1 MKTISIYPLV
11 LFIVLLTF
19 FNPFNT
25 SAQNDKFVVVLDAG
39 HGGHDPGKPY
49 KKGFHEKNI
58 ALSVVLKVGKILEKN
73 KDIKVVYTRKTDVF
87 VDLFKRG
94 KVANDANADLFVSV
108 HCNASAS
115 KQAHGSETYVLG
127 VHRNETNLNV
137 AKAENSVI
145 YLEDNHQ
152 ETYKGYDPNKPESLI
167 GLTLAQEEYLDQ
179 SILLASLVEG
189 QFKNNLKRKSRGV
202 KQAGFIV
209 LHQTVMPSILVETGF
224 VTNTEEAKYLSSL
237 AGQKKL
243 SESISAAILKYKS
256 SLYVN
261 NSEPEIKNSS
271 TPNSSELNTENSTI
285 YKVQIAASK
294 NNLAAKSF
302 NFKGLK
308 AISKEKT
315 GDIYRYFSGETY
327 NYSEIEQLKTE
338 AINKGYKSAYIV
350 SYKNG
355 KRIK

>member
-1 MKTISIYPLV
+1 MQTKPFISLV

-19 FNPFNT
+19 LNPFNST
-25 SAQNDKFVVVLDAG
+25 AQNDKFVVVLDAG
-39 HGGHDPGKPY
+39 HGGDDPGKPY
-49 KKGFHEKNI
+49 KKGFHEKDI

-87 VDLFKRG
+87 VNLFKRG
-94 KVANDANADLFVSV
+94 KIANDANADLFVSV
-108 HCNASAS
+108 HCNAAAS

-127 VHRNETNLNV
+127 VHRNQTNLNV

-145 YLEDNHQ
+145 YLEDNHE

-179 SILLASLVEG
+179 SILLASLVED
-189 QFKNNLKRKSRGV
+189 QFKDNLKRKSRGV

-224 VTNTEEAKYLSSL
+224 VTNPTEAKYLSSTNGQNKL
-237 AGQKKL
+237 AA
-243 SESISAAILKYKS
+243 SISSAVLKYKS

-261 NSEPEIKNSS
+261 NTEPQINTNGSKDSEGIKPQSNVV
-271 TPNSSELNTENSTI
+271 

-294 NNLAAKSF
+294 NDLAAKSY
-302 NFKGLK
+302 NFKGLSN
-308 AISKEKT
+308 ISKEKT
-315 GDIYRYFSGETY
+315 GAIYRYFSGETTS
-327 NYSEIEQLKTE
+327 YSDIENIKKE
-338 AINKGYKSAYIV
+338 AIKKGYVSAYIV
-350 SYKNG
+350 TYKNG
-355 KRIK
+355 KRVN

>member
-1 MKTISIYPLV
+1 MKTTSLYSLV
-11 LFIVLLTF
+11 LIIVLLTF
-19 FNPFNT
+19 LNPFKS
-25 SAQNDKFVVVLDAG
+25 SAQSDKFVVVLDAG
-39 HGGHDPGKPY
+39 HGGHDKGKPN
-49 KKGFHEKNI
+49 KKGFHEKDI
-58 ALSVVLKVGKILEKN
+58 ALSVVLKVGKLLEKN
-73 KDIKVVYTRKTDVF
+73 KDIKVIYTRKTDVF

-94 KVANDANADLFVSV
+94 KIANDAEADLFVSV
-108 HCNASAS
+108 HCNAAAS
-115 KQAHGSETYVLG
+115 KQAHGSETFVLG
-127 VHRNETNLNV
+127 VHRNQTNLNV

-189 QFKNNLKRKSRGV
+189 QFKDNLKRNSRGV

-224 VTNTEEAKYLSSL
+224 VTNANDIKYLSSSNGQNKL
-237 AGQKKL
+237 A
-243 SESISAAILKYKS
+243 ESISSAVIKYKS

-261 NSEPEIKNSS
+261 NSEPEINNNSS
-271 TPNSSELNTENSTI
+271 SNSTELNSDSNTF

-294 NNLAAKSF
+294 NDLAAKSY
-302 NFKGLK
+302 NFKGLET
-308 AISKEKT
+308 ISKEKT
-315 GDIYRYFSGETY
+315 GNIYRYFSGKTS
-327 NYSEIEQLKTE
+327 NYSEIEQLKKE
-338 AINKGYKSAYIV
+338 AISKGYKSAYIV

-355 KRIK
+355 ERI